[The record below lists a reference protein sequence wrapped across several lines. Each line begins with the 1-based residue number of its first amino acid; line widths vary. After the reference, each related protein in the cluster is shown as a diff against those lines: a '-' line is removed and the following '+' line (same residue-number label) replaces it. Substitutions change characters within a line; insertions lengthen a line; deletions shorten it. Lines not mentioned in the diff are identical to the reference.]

1 MQPFV
6 QRFITLDV
14 PMMEHLVQPVEDYRA
29 PVFLFD
35 GITGPDGKDTA
46 VRVTYNMQSGEII
59 VQHPDYDHPFI
70 TLYASQMPQ
79 YALQYLTIDSII
91 EWAIRHAQHAE
102 VGGENE
108 YGDIDLIK
116 GSHVQLSWDADLHLM
131 PVFIGCGYRSWYD
144 HDAQVLVDTQDE
156 PSF

>member
-6 QRFITLDV
+6 RRFVTLDI
-14 PMMEHLVQPVEDYRA
+14 PMMEHLVQPVEDYHA

-35 GITGPDGKDTA
+35 DITGPDGNDTA
-46 VRVTYNMQSGEII
+46 VRVTYNMQSGEVI
-59 VQHPDYDHPFI
+59 VQHPDYDRPFA

-79 YALQYLTIDSII
+79 NALQYSRIRFVT
-91 EWAIRHAQHAE
+91 EWALSHAIHAE
-102 VGGENE
+102 TGEENE
-108 YGDIDLIK
+108 YGSIDLIK
-116 GSHVQLSWDADLHLM
+116 GERVHLDWDANLHLM
-131 PVFIGCGYRSWYD
+131 PVFIGCGYLSWFD